1 MELSTLQTDIVQ
13 VCARPSSSES
23 APAMGSVWCLRHST
37 KFLFHHRPLNEM
49 HLVDGYLLRR
59 GRHLKSWR
67 RRYFIFEDGILV
79 HKKNDGPSA
88 RIIHEDRVF
97 DVLYWS
103 GRPHG
108 LCLKLRG
115 DRLEFLT
122 ARSEEDAARW
132 HDTIEGFLTEQ
143 RCVVDLRRALC
154 RGRLPSIRESVS
166 ELARAD

>member
-1 MELSTLQTDIVQ
+1 M
-13 VCARPSSSES
+13 R
-23 APAMGSVWCLRHST
+23 AMGSVWCLTRRNSS
-37 KFLFHHRPLNEM
+37 FSADQSGCGEM
-49 HLVDGYLLRR
+49 HMIDGYLHRR

-67 RRYFIFEDGILV
+67 RRYFIFKDGILLR
-79 HKKNDGPSA
+79 KKNDEPSA
-88 RIIHEDRVF
+88 KTLQEDRVF

-115 DRLEFLT
+115 DQVVFLT
-122 ARSEEDAARW
+122 AQSEEDAARW
-132 HDTIEGFLTEQ
+132 HDTIESYITEQ

>member
-1 MELSTLQTDIVQ
+1 
-13 VCARPSSSES
+13 
-23 APAMGSVWCLRHST
+23 
-37 KFLFHHRPLNEM
+37 M
-49 HLVDGYLLRR
+49 HMVEGYLGRR

-67 RRYFIFEDGILV
+67 RRYFIFEDGMLL
-79 HKKNDGPSA
+79 HKKNDDLTT
-88 RIIHEDRVF
+88 RVLDEDRVF

-115 DRLEFLT
+115 NRLVYLT

-132 HDTIEGFLTEQ
+132 HDTIESYLTKQ
-143 RCVVDLRRALC
+143 RCIEDLRRALC

-166 ELARAD
+166 EFARPE